1 MFGGM
6 SVCVQEVFARIFQ
19 ASVLCSRGP
28 ACVQDVTHCYTSHIA
43 TRHTLCSRGHACV
56 QDVTNSCLCAGRHA
70 LLHVTHCVVGGMPVC
85 RTSQIPAC
93 VQDVTNSCLCAGRH
107 KFLPECRT
115 SQIPACV
122 QDVTNS
128 CLCAGRHKFQLI
140 LLQISSR
147 TAL

>member
-1 MFGGM
+1 LAKPCFVKSR
-6 SVCVQEVFARIFQ
+6 SVYRVVCLCAGSVWLCLEGCLSVSRKCLLEYFRPLSCVVG
-19 ASVLCSRGP
+19 VLPVCR
-28 ACVQDVTHCYTSHIA
+28 TSHIA
-43 TRHTLCSRGHACV
+43 TRHT
-56 QDVTNSCLCAGRHA
+56 